1 MGEGNTLRRIHNTLC
16 ILLLPLVHNINI
28 CFLAEEDEKTALL
41 QHDDE
46 DDDDDEASSM
56 YTKNFRRPTVCFIV
70 DNAWTLN
77 NKLIAKRSRDNFKIL
92 KREENVACIS
102 ITS

>member
-1 MGEGNTLRRIHNTLC
+1 MYFITTST
-16 ILLLPLVHNINI
+16 VYNINI

-56 YTKNFRRPTVCFIV
+56 YTKNFRHPTVCFIV

>member
-1 MGEGNTLRRIHNTLC
+1 MYFITTST
-16 ILLLPLVHNINI
+16 VHNINI

-56 YTKNFRRPTVCFIV
+56 YTKNFRRPTVF
-70 DNAWTLN
+70 ASS
-77 NKLIAKRSRDNFKIL
+77 LI
-92 KREENVACIS
+92 
-102 ITS
+102 THGH